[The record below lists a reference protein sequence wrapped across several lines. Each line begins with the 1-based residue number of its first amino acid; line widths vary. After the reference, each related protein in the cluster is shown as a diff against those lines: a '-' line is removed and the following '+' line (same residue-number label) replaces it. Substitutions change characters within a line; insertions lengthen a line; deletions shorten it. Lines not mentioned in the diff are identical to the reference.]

1 MSIADEIKQSFK
13 KGSILTKLIYINVAV
28 FVAVNIVFL
37 VFFLMDSTIFDKSEF
52 LSWFAVSS
60 NPDILIKKPWT
71 IITYMFLHENFMHVL
86 FNMLWIWWFGHIF
99 LQHLSQKQMLG
110 TYILGGIS
118 GAIFYVL
125 AFNVFPAFEQ
135 VVHSSVALG
144 ASASVIAI
152 VVVISFYI
160 PDYKINLIFIGPVKL
175 KYIAL
180 VSIGLDVLSIA
191 SYNAGGHI
199 AHLGGALFG
208 WIYVMNLK
216 KGKDITRG
224 FNHFLM
230 NIFTWKKSKINPHMH
245 VSYKKP
251 KTDMEYNADKAKS
264 QETINVILDKIA
276 KSGYD
281 SLTKKEK
288 EILFKESSKN

>member
-1 MSIADEIKQSFK
+1 MSVADEIKQSFK

-37 VFFLMDSTIFDKSEF
+37 VFFLMHSAIFDRGDF
-52 LSWFAVSS
+52 ISWFAVSS

-71 IITYMFLHENFMHVL
+71 IISYMFLHENFMHIL
-86 FNMLWIWWFGHIF
+86 FNMLWLWWFGHIF

-118 GAIFYVL
+118 GAIVYIL

-135 VVHSSVALG
+135 IVHSSVALG
-144 ASASVIAI
+144 ASASVISI

-160 PDYKINLIFIGPVKL
+160 PDYKINLLFIGPVKL

-180 VSIGLDVLSIA
+180 VSIGLDVLSIT
-191 SYNAGGHI
+191 SYNSGGHI
-199 AHLGGALFG
+199 AHLGGALYG
-208 WIYVMNLK
+208 WIYVMSLK

-224 FNHFLM
+224 FNNFLM
-230 NIFTWKKSKINPHMH
+230 NIFTWKKSKVNPHMH

-251 KTDMEYNADKAKS
+251 KTDMEYNANKAKN
-264 QETINVILDKIA
+264 QEEINTILDKIA
-276 KSGYD
+276 RSGYD